1 MYSASNGSLIARDQ
15 QMKTLIS
22 LRGETLLRSGKI
34 ACLIGETGY
43 GKTYLIESFAE
54 LSGEGNTGVEVV
66 HIECSSPVGAIN
78 LGAIQPLQPF
88 VRLMEVLL
96 ERNALSSKKK
106 LAVNIGLTMLGMIPI
121 VGGVFDATK
130 EIMRDLREY
139 NRDQKGN
146 PKQKNEAEANK
157 VLDEFITAITD
168 YCQQRPLIVCFDD
181 VQWMDAQSVQLLAR
195 LAERITTLPLSI
207 VLAYQEGSMKA
218 KNSPLHA
225 WIDEHSSESH
235 VISIE
240 LKPFTSEDI
249 GKFCSASLDSYTPQP
264 AFETWLEQ
272 RSAGI
277 PATVGEYINYFRRKP
292 PFKSDGSLDT
302 EILTSNVVPAS
313 LQTMLNKNIEQLGE
327 EDRTLLSI
335 CSAEGRE
342 FTVFVIAKLLN
353 TDTLTAIKKLKSLQ
367 HRTGIIKT
375 MGAHQ
380 RYGVKTTVYEFTQ
393 ALHFT
398 YFHTQLEYE
407 EKNELHARIAT
418 ILRKEYDET
427 ENEALRN
434 QLAPYIAAHSIES
447 GDEEQAKNML
457 VTTATAANEFG
468 NRTVVEETYQVFST
482 LEQRSDKTVEDK
494 RLEVLRS
501 LLGLNSKETTADGD
515 VASGL
520 QSEIISDSNQ
530 IGLQSSQSVSVDTA
544 IVQDDI
550 TELFTKGDYTQAVE
564 RAEEFLAEYSESIE
578 HSDHALLLAMT
589 ARALTEEGRI
599 AKAEEYCAKAN
610 EVLGNHT
617 DEGVRCYVL
626 NATAILHLRQG
637 QVTEAWALLQ
647 ESARIAVDL
656 TDDLKLLT
664 VSNIALLLQSH
675 QPRIA
680 KSFMRTA
687 KKLAHALRFSP
698 SYMQDVFSS

>member
-1 MYSASNGSLIARDQ
+1 MYTASNGSLIARDQ
-15 QMKTLIS
+15 QMKILTS
-22 LRGETLLRSGKI
+22 LRSEALLRRGKI
-34 ACLIGETGY
+34 ACLTGETGY
-43 GKTYLIESFAE
+43 GKTYLIESFIE
-54 LSGEGNTGVEVV
+54 LSAEGSSGVEVV

-88 VRLMEVLL
+88 VRLMEILL

-146 PKQKNEAEANK
+146 VKQKNEAEANK
-157 VLDEFITAITD
+157 VLDEFVTAITE
-168 YCQQRPLIVCFDD
+168 YCQQRPLVVCFDD

-195 LAERITTLPLSI
+195 LAERVTTLPLLIILS
-207 VLAYQEGSMKA
+207 YQEGSMKA
-218 KNSPLHA
+218 KNSPLYA
-225 WIDEHSSESH
+225 WIDEHSSESYL
-235 VISIE
+235 VFVE
-240 LKPFTSEDI
+240 LQPFSAEDI
-249 GKFCSASLDSYTPQP
+249 GKLCSSSFDSYTSQP

-272 RSAGI
+272 RTAGI

-407 EKNELHARIAT
+407 EKNELHARIAG
-418 ILRKEYDET
+418 ILRKEFDET

-457 VTTATAANEFG
+457 VASATAANEFG
-468 NRTVVEETYQVFST
+468 NRTIIEETYQVFSS
-482 LEQRSDKTVEDK
+482 LESRSNKAVEDK
-494 RLEVLRS
+494 RLDVLQA
-501 LLGLNSKETTADGD
+501 LLGMNTRETNDTDALDIS
-515 VASGL
+515 SGGTS
-520 QSEIISDSNQ
+520 SESIQ
-530 IGLQSSQSVSVDTA
+530 MGLQSSQSESVDTA

-550 TELFTKGDYTQAVE
+550 TELFTKGEYTHAVE
-564 RAEEFLAEYSESIE
+564 RAEEFLAEYAESIG

-589 ARALTEEGRI
+589 ARALTEEGRM
-599 AKAEEYCAKAN
+599 AKAEEYCVKAN
-610 EVLGNHT
+610 EILDNHT

-637 QVTEAWALLQ
+637 QIASAWELLQ

-675 QPRIA
+675 QPRVA

-698 SYMQDVFSS
+698 SFMQDVFPS